1 LYLAKKEKK
10 IKIGQRKFKLDWE
23 QIGDI
28 YEGFFSPEIHNGYI
42 ITYIHTEIFRNKQQV
57 FCE

>member
-1 LYLAKKEKK
+1 LAKKKI

-28 YEGFFSPEIHNGYI
+28 YEGIFFPEIHNGYI
-42 ITYIHTEIFRNKQQV
+42 IMYIHTEIFGNKQQV
-57 FCE
+57 FCV